1 MNELDNK
8 NSIGVNE
15 ILNVFEPIFEEKF
28 QTNLK
33 TVVSKRYNLTEK
45 LPSEQ
50 KRKQK
55 TMQTKKNTN
64 KINKIITNNE
74 NELQNFLASG
84 KSYSQFDRNR

>member
-1 MNELDNK
+1 MSNEIVNELDNK
-8 NSIGVNE
+8 NNIGVNK

-55 TMQTKKNTN
+55 TMQTRENTN
-64 KINKIITNNE
+64 KINKII
-74 NELQNFLASG
+74 
-84 KSYSQFDRNR
+84 

>member
-1 MNELDNK
+1 MNLTTK
-8 NSIGVNE
+8 TTGVNN
-15 ILNVFEPIFEEKF
+15 ILNVFEPIFDEKF

-33 TVVSKRYNLTEK
+33 TVVSKRYNLTKK

-55 TMQTKKNTN
+55 TMQTRENTN

-74 NELQNFLASG
+74 NELQNILASG